1 MTETRI
7 LIVEDE
13 VIVAES
19 IRYAL
24 LDMGYTV
31 MDIAMS
37 GEEAV
42 RMATA
47 SNNST
52 AASTETPQVQPD
64 LILMDI
70 KLKGKMTG
78 IQAAKIIR
86 ARSDIPIVYLTAYA
100 DEATLEEAKKT
111 EPFGYLLKPFK
122 IQDLHSTI
130 ETALYKHAM
139 EKRLRAS
146 EERYRSLV
154 ETLNEGI
161 WMIDEQANTTFVN
174 PRMAEML
181 GYTVEEMLGQPLFSF
196 MDERGKAIAER
207 NLERRRQGIREQ
219 HDFELLHKDGSRVYT
234 SMETAPVLNEAGH
247 YVGALAAVQD
257 ITERR
262 QMKDKLIAEHEAL
275 QARTHDLRE
284 RVKELN
290 CLFGISN
297 LVATPN
303 ISLPEMLKGAVELI
317 PPALQYPEIACVRLV
332 VNAADT
338 TKTAGAIGA
347 TGTGEVYEFKTE
359 GFRTTPWRLSYE
371 IIVSESQKDKQEVSD
386 AKPAGVLEVCY
397 LEARPSEDGGPFIQE
412 ERDLLAAIAEHLGQT
427 IERKQAE
434 GALKASRHLL
444 QMTFDSLEEAVF
456 IIDTETVKIIDCNTA
471 ASAMFGYRR
480 EALLGRTTDFLHVD
494 AAALEA
500 FRAHLYPAIQRE
512 GKLSHLE
519 FTMKR
524 KDGTIFPT
532 EHSVVPLYAV
542 HPTNGNGPQ
551 SPNRSQQTAWISV
564 VRDITD
570 RKRAERALQRRLDEL
585 TAMHTVATAG
595 TTFIQRDALIEHTMQ
610 AIGGLFNADSFGV
623 LLVDQDADVL
633 RVHPTYAGWLGEE
646 VTIALGQ
653 GLIGEVAKTGEPKQA
668 EEISEDEA
676 RASLCVPLKIDR
688 WTVGV
693 IHVARPT
700 QAFSDADERLLMTLA
715 GQLATAIERVELVRT
730 LEQRVADRTRELQA
744 LYEITTIAGEY
755 LELNT
760 ILTRALKRSI
770 QALQGQAG
778 LLQLLEEGP
787 DGTRRLRLAAHYGIP
802 PAMAVAVDDIA
813 MEDGVW
819 ARKIVER
826 NKPLLVPDMSADSE
840 IPQPMQHPFSYV
852 GVPLYTSGE
861 ALGVLSVI
869 GEADKQFNAEEVA
882 LLTSIADHIAV
893 AVENAHLRQQ
903 AEQAAV
909 LEERARLA
917 RDLHDSVTQLLYSL
931 GLFAEIG
938 QRMADAEKWAQ
949 ATDYLQRMG
958 EIAQQALKEMRML
971 IYELRPPMLAQ
982 VGLVGALQ
990 QRLEAVERRV
1000 NIDAQLR
1007 VEADTLY
1014 TTDIVSPHELT
1025 LPARVEE
1032 ALYHIAQEALN
1043 NALKHASAT
1052 AVRVNL
1058 QVNEETI
1065 ILAIVDNGDGFDPAA
1080 QEEGGLGLTSMRKR
1094 TEELNGTLEI
1104 ISEAGQG
1111 TTVRVTITRQER
1123 CHD

>member
-1 MTETRI
+1 MTEAHI

-13 VIVAES
+13 LIVAES

-47 SNNST
+47 SNSGAVT
-52 AASTETPQVQPD
+52 STEMPQVQPD

-78 IQAAKIIR
+78 IQAAETIR
-86 ARSDIPIVYLTAYA
+86 ARFDIPIVYLTAYA

-130 ETALYKHAM
+130 EMALYKHAM

-174 PRMAEML
+174 PHMAEML
-181 GYTVEEMLGQPLFSF
+181 GYTVKEMLGRHLFSF
-196 MDERGKAIAER
+196 MDERGKAIAEY

-234 SMETAPVLNEAGH
+234 SMETAPMLDEAGH

-262 QMKDKLIAEHEAL
+262 RVEEKLVAEHEAL
-275 QARTHDLRE
+275 QARSHDLRE

-290 CLFGISN
+290 CLFGISD

-303 ISLPEMLKGAVELI
+303 LSLPEMLKGAVELI
-317 PPALQYPEIACVRLV
+317 PSALQYPEIACARLV
-332 VNAADT
+332 VNAADA
-338 TKTAGAIGA
+338 TKAAGAIGA
-347 TGTGEVYEFKTE
+347 TGAGEVYEFETE
-359 GFRTTPWRLSYE
+359 GFRTTPWRLSYN
-371 IIVSESQKDKQEVSD
+371 IVVPENQENEQEVSD
-386 AKPAGVLEVCY
+386 AKPLGVLEVCY

-427 IERKQAE
+427 IE
-434 GALKASRHLL
+434 
-444 QMTFDSLEEAVF
+444 
-456 IIDTETVKIIDCNTA
+456 
-471 ASAMFGYRR
+471 
-480 EALLGRTTDFLHVD
+480 
-494 AAALEA
+494 
-500 FRAHLYPAIQRE
+500 
-512 GKLSHLE
+512 
-519 FTMKR
+519 
-524 KDGTIFPT
+524 
-532 EHSVVPLYAV
+532 
-542 HPTNGNGPQ
+542 
-551 SPNRSQQTAWISV
+551 
-564 VRDITD
+564 

-623 LLVDQDADVL
+623 LLVDQDAEVL
-633 RVHPTYAGWLGEE
+633 RVHPTYVGWPGEE
-646 VTIALGQ
+646 ETVTLGQ

-668 EEISEDEA
+668 KEISEDEA
-676 RASLCVPLKIDR
+676 HASLCVPLKIDR

-693 IHVARPT
+693 IHVARLT
-700 QAFSDADERLLMTLA
+700 QAFNDADERLLTTLA

-730 LEQRVADRTRELQA
+730 LEQRIADRTRELQA

-755 LELNT
+755 LELDT

-787 DGTRRLRLAAHYGIP
+787 DGTRRLRLAAHHGIP
-802 PAMAVAVDDIA
+802 PAMAIAVDDIA
-813 MEDGVW
+813 IENGIC
-819 ARKIVER
+819 ARKIIER
-826 NKPLLVPDMSADSE
+826 NKPLLVPDMSADSK
-840 IPQPMQHPFSYV
+840 IPQPMQLPFSYV
-852 GVPLYTSGE
+852 GVPMYTSGE
-861 ALGVLSVI
+861 ALGILSVV
-869 GEADKQFNAEEVA
+869 GEADKQFSAEEVA

-938 QRMADAEKWAQ
+938 QRMADAEKWVQ

-1000 NIDAQLR
+1000 NIDAQLQ

-1014 TTDIVSPHELT
+1014 PADIVSPHELA

-1052 AVRVNL
+1052 AVQVNL
-1058 QVNEETI
+1058 QVDEETI
-1065 ILAIVDNGDGFDPAA
+1065 TLEIVDNGDGFDPAA
-1080 QEEGGLGLTSMRKR
+1080 QEKGGLGLTSMRKR

-1104 ISEAGQG
+1104 TSEAGQG